1 MLLLIKAMPLVLI
14 ASLTIASAHAQE
26 TVLAFEGLRAAS
38 AEPMEITADR
48 LEASQKDLT
57 AIFTGNVQVSQ
68 GGLHLSADSVRVSYS
83 PGEQKQIDQML
94 ASGNVLLSTPSEAA
108 QAAQATYSLKDQL
121 LVMEGDVLL
130 TQAGNVISGNM
141 LTVDVTSGTGRMDG
155 RVKTVLQPAGNSP

>member
-1 MLLLIKAMPLVLI
+1 MLLPIKAMPLILM
-14 ASLTIASAHAQE
+14 ASLTIAGAQAQE

-68 GGLHLSADSVRVSYS
+68 GGMHLSADSVRVNYA
-83 PGEQKQIDQML
+83 PGAQNQIDQML

-108 QAAQATYSLKDQL
+108 QAAEATYSLKDHM
-121 LVMEGDVLL
+121 LVMEGEVLL
-130 TQAGNVISGNM
+130 TQAGNVMSGSM
-141 LTVDVTSGTGRMDG
+141 LTVDVTNGTGRMEG
-155 RVKTVLQPAGNSP
+155 RVTTVLQPAGNNP